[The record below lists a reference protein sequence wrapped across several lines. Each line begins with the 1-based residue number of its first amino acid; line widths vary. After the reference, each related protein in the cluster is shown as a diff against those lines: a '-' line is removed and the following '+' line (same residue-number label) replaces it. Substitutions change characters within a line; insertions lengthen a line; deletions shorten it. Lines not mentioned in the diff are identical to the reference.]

1 MLSEGDGVS
10 RRGTQQNAPFNGDVI
25 RKMLNNIKPE
35 DLIVWYNKNIG
46 KAYLRQSS
54 YRPSFHILD
63 CTDLEVN
70 YDNDKY
76 EGSGKVKQGF
86 CVELCVLFM
95 SSVSFVTNIGTQTQ
109 MVSCNLAKN
118 ESAHDCRKHQEN
130 NTDLYGHHGNQHIT
144 HTSSSFR

>member
-1 MLSEGDGVS
+1 MLDFMERGVIKLLKK
-10 RRGTQQNAPFNGDVI
+10 RGN
-25 RKMLNNIKPE
+25 
-35 DLIVWYNKNIG
+35 
-46 KAYLRQSS
+46 
-54 YRPSFHILD
+54 
-63 CTDLEVN
+63 TDIEIAKVRCP
-70 YDNDKY
+70 DFFGH
-76 EGSGKVKQGF
+76 EIGKVKQGF